1 MAGPL
6 YKSLHFS
13 YSNRRTNPNPL
24 RPAQILQRHATVC
37 VSDSVGTEAFK
48 KFYKEEFLMRNLKKV
63 LSLVLCVAMM
73 LSVMVVGAG
82 AAFSDQSKI
91 KNTEA
96 VDACTALNIIGGYP
110 DGSFKPEGNITRAEV
125 TKMICVALNG
135 GKNPAVSTNTTPT
148 FSDVRGN
155 ANAAW
160 AEGYIESCAA
170 QGIVSGVGGGKF
182 APNGNVTGVQLAKML
197 LVSLGY
203 KSENEGFTGNAW
215 ATNVNVRAA
224 QKGLYDGL
232 EAMDTNAAITRDNA
246 AQMVWNALQAYEVE
260 YKTTLVTDSKGQLTS
275 QITVQDKV
283 VGSNNDKIT
292 LLEDKYEAWTD
303 VGTLSNIDGEKLTI
317 TMNSADVS
325 ASDYVNKDKN
335 DKATTGDVTFSDLD
349 QDYSALLGQKVKVL
363 FKNGKTNDV
372 IGVYAT
378 DDNNVLINT
387 TASKLD
393 TVSGE
398 TKIKVDGTKYSVDT
412 KTGLSIWTISVDA
425 KGNGQLTKS
434 AAVTSAKAIYDTI
447 DAINDNDMAVT
458 VISNDNDSKVDVILV
473 NQKSFVKLTT
483 VNSSTVSYK
492 AVQDN
497 MKGDTTGTAI
507 KLDLGN
513 DGPELY
519 KGYAKDDYAFVGAD
533 LYNDNLV
540 FTKAETVTGKCDS
553 FKSDSI
559 KLDGTWYDYI
569 LTGTY
574 TAKAGKS
581 YTAYVYGGYAYY
593 LSGENGSSSDVDTLL
608 VKTVGDYKKMDNG
621 VEAKVYFEDGKDAQV
636 INVKTVVVPSAGFDQ
651 DDYDKDNSEEANHAS
666 VYTGTAEVKK
676 GTPEKKYSS
685 ALTNAQLSANTL
697 YAYEKDGSDYT
708 LFALNTNYKCG
719 DVKAYTSNVKYNDKS
734 ETINGMEA
742 EDGAPIYLT
751 YSKDTYKVIAGSAL
765 KGYKA
770 MTGSTN
776 SVYLADKNNV
786 IAAYFNLGNDGISTT
801 DTLYGV
807 VKKAYKGTESNGS
820 DTVVYLDLVT
830 ADGIKTVETEETNVN
845 SFSKGMIVSFTGTYE
860 KANDDVKI
868 VSDTAK
874 NQTENSAVSQGY
886 IAISNNWSDSSKLI
900 RPYAGLFNGNTK
912 VDVASA
918 KVVSDSTVIYI
929 DEDGY
934 VVDEGTPSKA
944 EELANANGYY
954 ANAFVIVNSDNEIDL
969 LVYETGNRIKD
980 GSNKEVQLTNK
991 TATALQTEANNAKIA
1006 DAIKALTDSDAKLA
1020 ADNKSAT
1027 VALPDVAGVT
1037 YTAEVPTGGTYS
1049 GTATVAVKGT
1059 TLTVT
1064 AGTPDFAANN
1074 TVKVTV
1080 KVNAGS
1086 GTTAGTQQTKTITLT
1101 LKA

>member
-1 MAGPL
+1 
-6 YKSLHFS
+6 
-13 YSNRRTNPNPL
+13 
-24 RPAQILQRHATVC
+24 
-37 VSDSVGTEAFK
+37 
-48 KFYKEEFLMRNLKKV
+48 
-63 LSLVLCVAMM
+63 MM

-148 FSDVRGN
+148 FSDVRNN

-246 AQMVWNALQAYEVE
+246 AQMVWNALNAYEVE

-434 AAVTSAKAIYDTI
+434 DAVTSAKAIYDTI
-447 DAINDNDMAVT
+447 DRINDNDMAVT

-513 DGPELY
+513 DTPELY

-569 LTGTY
+569 LAKDSAY

-608 VKTVGDYKKMDNG
+608 VKTVGDYKKMDKG
-621 VEAKVYFEDGKDAQV
+621 VETKVYFDDGKDAQV
-636 INVKTVVVPSAGFDQ
+636 INVTKVVTAGDKFDLE
-651 DDYDKDNSEEANHAS
+651 DWDKDANDIANKCTTAKASEDGLTGLEAN
-666 VYTGTAEVKK
+666 
-676 GTPEKKYSS
+676 
-685 ALTNAQLSANTL
+685 NL
-697 YAYEKDGSDYT
+697 YAYEKDGSDYI
-708 LFALNTNYKCG
+708 LFKLNNKFKSG

-742 EDGAPIYLT
+742 EDGAPIYML
-751 YSKDTYKVIAGSAL
+751 YKSNNKYTYKIIAGSSL
-765 KGYKA
+765 KNYKA
-770 MTGSTN
+770 MTGTEDSI
-776 SVYLADKNNV
+776 VLADKDNV
-786 IAAYFNLGNDGISTT
+786 VAAYFKLADNDKLSTS

-807 VKKAYKGTESNGS
+807 VKKSYKATESNGTDS
-820 DTVVYLDLVT
+820 VIYLELIT
-830 ADGIKTVETEETNVN
+830 SEGAKTVETEETG
-845 SFSKGMIVSFTGTYE
+845 SAAKYTKGMIVSFTGSYE
-860 KANDDVKI
+860 KANDDII
-868 VSDTAK
+868 VESSK
-874 NQTENSAVSQGY
+874 QINGSTESQGY
-886 IAISNNWSDSSKLI
+886 IAIDNNWSDSSKLI
-900 RPYAGLFNGNTK
+900 RPYTNLFLNGATK
-912 VDVASA
+912 TNVAAA
-918 KVVSDSTVIYI
+918 KVVSDSTVIYV

-934 VVDEGTPSKA
+934 EVSTETPSKA
-944 EELANANGYY
+944 EELDNSVGYY
-954 ANAFVIVNSDNEIDL
+954 ANAYVIVNKDNEIDL
-969 LVYETGNRIKD
+969 LVYEANNRIKD
-980 GSNKEVQLTNK
+980 NNNKEVTLTKNVTASATLAANTTDAQLKNLADGMYIPTDNK
-991 TATALQTEANNAKIA
+991 FVPSGDALAGAPAENVIFKFTGDAGKYTLKINNKDTAVYTEA
-1006 DAIKALTDSDAKLA
+1006 
-1020 ADNKSAT
+1020 AT
-1027 VALPDVAGVT
+1027 VSGNGGHFYYITTKASESAQNAGDGTYKASKFAAGT
-1037 YTAEVPTGGTYS
+1037 YTFSITDASSNVVLS
-1049 GTATVAVKGT
+1049 GS
-1059 TLTVT
+1059 
-1064 AGTPDFAANN
+1064 F
-1074 TVKVTV
+1074 
-1080 KVNAGS
+1080 
-1086 GTTAGTQQTKTITLT
+1086 TI
-1101 LKA
+1101 A

>member
-1 MAGPL
+1 MQKTAEKIGEG
-6 YKSLHFS
+6 K
-13 YSNRRTNPNPL
+13 
-24 RPAQILQRHATVC
+24 Q
-37 VSDSVGTEAFK
+37 
-48 KFYKEEFLMRNLKKV
+48 KKV

-148 FSDVRGN
+148 FSDVRNN

-182 APNGNVTGVQLAKML
+182 APNGNVTGVQMAKML

-224 QKGLYDGL
+224 QKGLYEGL
-232 EAMDTNAAITRDNA
+232 ETMDTNAALTRDNA
-246 AQMVWNALQAYEVE
+246 AQMIWNALNAYEVE

-275 QITVQDKV
+275 QITVQDKLV
-283 VGSNNDKIT
+283 QGFDGFVKMT
-292 LLEDKYEAWTD
+292 LLEDKYETWTD

-317 TMNSADVS
+317 TMNAADVS

-349 QDYSALLGQKVKVL
+349 KDYSALLGQKVKVL

-434 AAVTSAKAIYDTI
+434 DAVTSAKAIYDTI
-447 DAINDNDMAVT
+447 DRINDNDMAVT

-473 NQKSFVKLTT
+473 NQKNFVKLTT
-483 VNSSTVSYK
+483 VNSSSVSYK
-492 AVQDN
+492 AVEGN
-497 MKGDTTGTAI
+497 MKGDTTGSAI

-513 DGPELY
+513 DGPNLY
-519 KGYAKDDYAFVGAD
+519 KGYAKDDYAFVAAD
-533 LYNDNLV
+533 LYNDNLT

-553 FKSDSI
+553 FKDDSI

-569 LTGTY
+569 LTGSNKY
-574 TAKAGKS
+574 TAKSGKS

-608 VKTVGDYKKMDNG
+608 VKTVGDYKKMDKG
-621 VEAKVYFEDGKDAQV
+621 VETKVYFEDGKDAQV
-636 INVKTVVVPSAGFDQ
+636 INVKTVVVPKSGFDQ
-651 DDYDKDNSEEANHAS
+651 DNYDKDADNNGTSCA
-666 VYTGTAEVKK
+666 VLTGDAILAGYKATKEGKA
-676 GTPEKKYSS
+676 TPV
-685 ALTNAQLSANTL
+685 LTPDTL

-708 LFALNTNYKCG
+708 LFVLDKDNYKCG
-719 DVKAYTSNVKYNDKS
+719 DVKVLASAANVKYNDKS

-742 EDGAPIYLT
+742 EDSAPIYMT
-751 YSKDTYKVIAGSAL
+751 YSTDTYKVITGSAL
-765 KGYKA
+765 KGYKE
-770 MTGSTN
+770 MTGTGN
-776 SVYLADKNNV
+776 SVVLADNDNV
-786 IAAYFNLGNDGISTT
+786 IAAYINRGSNGISST

-807 VKKAYKGTESNGS
+807 VKKSYKGTESNGT

-830 ADGIKTVETEETNVN
+830 SEGIKTVETEETSNK
-845 SFSKGMIVSFTGTYE
+845 FSKGDIVSFTGTYE

-868 VSDTAK
+868 VSDT
-874 NQTENSAVSQGY
+874 QTYDTGASQGY
-886 IAISNNWSDSSKLI
+886 IAIGNNWSDSSKLI
-900 RPYAGLFNGNTK
+900 RAYDNLYYGDEKVVVGAG
-912 VDVASA
+912 

-969 LVYETGNRIKD
+969 LVYETSNRIKD
-980 GSNKEVQLTNK
+980 GDNKEVQLTNK
-991 TATALQTEANNAKIA
+991 KATELAKEANNAKIA

-1027 VALPDVAGVT
+1027 VALPNVDGVK
-1037 YTAEVPTGGTYS
+1037 YTASVTSGGTYT
-1049 GTATVAVKGT
+1049 GTATATVAVAGN

-1064 AGTPDFAANN
+1064 AGTPDFAVGN

-1080 KVNAGS
+1080 KVDAGS
-1086 GTTAGTQQTKTITLT
+1086 GTTVGTQQTKVITLT

>member
-1 MAGPL
+1 
-6 YKSLHFS
+6 
-13 YSNRRTNPNPL
+13 
-24 RPAQILQRHATVC
+24 
-37 VSDSVGTEAFK
+37 
-48 KFYKEEFLMRNLKKV
+48 MRNLKKV

-148 FSDVRGN
+148 FSDVRNN

-317 TMNSADVS
+317 TMNAADVS

-349 QDYSALLGQKVKVL
+349 KDYSALLGQKVKVL

-412 KTGLSIWTISVDA
+412 KTGLSIWTISVDS
-425 KGNGQLTKS
+425 KGNGKLTKS
-434 AAVTSAKAIYDTI
+434 AAVTSAKDIYKTI
-447 DAINDNDMAVT
+447 DEINDNDMAVT

-483 VNSSTVSYK
+483 VNSSSVSYK
-492 AVQDN
+492 AVQAD
-497 MKGDTTGTAI
+497 MKGNVTGTAI

-513 DGPELY
+513 DTPELY

-540 FTKAETVTGKCDS
+540 FTKADTVTGKCES
-553 FKSDSI
+553 FKDDSI
-559 KLDGTWYDYI
+559 KLNGTWYDYI
-569 LTGTY
+569 LTGSNKY
-574 TAKAGKS
+574 TAKSGKS

-608 VKTVGDYKKMDNG
+608 VKTVGDYKKMDKG
-621 VEAKVYFEDGKDAQV
+621 VETKVYFEDGKDAQV
-636 INVKTVVVPSAGFDQ
+636 INVKTVVVPKAGFDQ
-651 DDYDKDNSEEANHAS
+651 DNYDKDADNNGTSCA
-666 VYTGTAEVKK
+666 VLTGDAILKGYKADQQNTATQVL
-676 GTPEKKYSS
+676 TP
-685 ALTNAQLSANTL
+685 NTL

-708 LFALNTNYKCG
+708 LFVLNQNYKCG
-719 DVKAYTSNVKYNDKS
+719 DVKAYISNVKYNDKS
-734 ETINGMEA
+734 ETIGSMEA
-742 EDGAPIYLT
+742 EDSAPIYLT
-751 YSKDTYKVIAGSAL
+751 YSTDTYKVITGSAL

-776 SVYLADKNNV
+776 SVYLADNDNV
-786 IAAYFNLGNDGISTT
+786 IAAYFNLGTSGISST

-807 VKKAYKGTESNGS
+807 VKKSYKGTESNGT

-830 ADGIKTVETEETNVN
+830 SKGIKTVETEETNN
-845 SFSKGMIVSFTGTYE
+845 KFTKGMIVSFTGSYE
-860 KANDDVKI
+860 KANDDVEI
-868 VSDTAK
+868 VSNT
-874 NQTENSAVSQGY
+874 QTTSGSVASQGY

-900 RPYAGLFNGNTK
+900 RPYTDLYYGNDKLT
-912 VDVASA
+912 VSSA

-954 ANAFVIVNSDNEIDL
+954 ANAFVIVNSDNEIEL

-1020 ADNKSAT
+1020 ADNKAAT
-1027 VALPDVAGVT
+1027 VALPNVDGVK
-1037 YTAEVPTGGTYS
+1037 YTVSVTSGGTYT
-1049 GTATVAVKGT
+1049 GTATVAVAGN

-1064 AGTPDFAANN
+1064 AGTPDFAAGN

-1080 KVNAGS
+1080 KVDAGS
-1086 GTTAGTQQTKTITLT
+1086 GTTAGTQQTKDITLT

>member
-1 MAGPL
+1 
-6 YKSLHFS
+6 
-13 YSNRRTNPNPL
+13 
-24 RPAQILQRHATVC
+24 
-37 VSDSVGTEAFK
+37 
-48 KFYKEEFLMRNLKKV
+48 
-63 LSLVLCVAMM
+63 MM

-148 FSDVRGN
+148 FSDVRNN

-232 EAMDTNAAITRDNA
+232 EAMDTNVAITRDNA
-246 AQMVWNALQAYEVE
+246 ARMVWNALQAYEVE
-260 YKTTLVTDSKGQLTS
+260 YKTTLTTDSKGQLTS

-283 VGSNNDKIT
+283 DGNFQKIT

-303 VGTLSNIDGEKLTI
+303 VGTLSNIDSDKLTI
-317 TMNSADVS
+317 TMNSADMS
-325 ASDYVNKDKN
+325 ASDYVIKGKDNEDNKD
-335 DKATTGDVTFSDLD
+335 ADVDMTFSDLD

-378 DDNNVLINT
+378 DDNNVLVTT

-412 KTGLSIWTISVDA
+412 KTGLSIWTIGVDA

-434 AAVTSAKAIYDTI
+434 DAVTSAADIKGAIEK
-447 DAINDNDMAVT
+447 INGNDMAVT
-458 VISNDNDSKVDVILV
+458 VISNNNDNKIDVILV
-473 NQKSFVKLTT
+473 NQKNFVKLTT
-483 VNSSTVSYK
+483 VNSSSVSYK
-492 AVQDN
+492 AVLDN
-497 MKGDTTGTAI
+497 MKGDVTGSAV

-513 DGPELY
+513 DTPELY

-533 LYNDNLV
+533 LYNENLV

-569 LTGTY
+569 LAKDSAY

-608 VKTVGDYKKMDNG
+608 VKTVGEYKSMDDG
-621 VEAKVYFEDGKDAQV
+621 IEAKVYFDDGKDAQV
-636 INVKTVVVPSAGFDQ
+636 INVKTVVTPKADFDQ
-651 DDYDKDNSEEANHAS
+651 DNYDEDADNNGTPCDTLSGATAMKAEVAKKDNEQK
-666 VYTGTAEVKK
+666 V
-676 GTPEKKYSS
+676 
-685 ALTNAQLSANTL
+685 LTANTL

-734 ETINGMEA
+734 ETINSMEA

-751 YSKDTYKVIAGSAL
+751 YSKDTYKVITGSAL
-765 KGYKA
+765 KGYKE
-770 MTGSTN
+770 MTGSAN
-776 SVYLADKNNV
+776 SVYLADNDNV
-786 IAAYFNLGNDGISTT
+786 IAAYFNLGKSGISST

-807 VKKAYKGTESNGS
+807 VKKSYKGTESNGS

-830 ADGIKTVETEETNVN
+830 ADGIKTVETEETSNN
-845 SFSKGMIVSFTGTYE
+845 FSKGDIVSFTGTYE

-868 VSDTAK
+868 VSDT
-874 NQTENSAVSQGY
+874 QTYGTGASQGY

-900 RPYAGLFNGNTK
+900 RAYDNLYYGYKNVVVGAG
-912 VDVASA
+912 

-969 LVYETGNRIKD
+969 LVYETSNRIKD
-980 GSNKEVQLTNK
+980 GKNEEVQLTK
-991 TATALQTEANNAKIA
+991 KPTATTLAAGTTDAHLKALDNGVYIPTDTTFAPTTGGVSGEAKDNIIFKFTGTGDFTLKIKNSKNVEVYSEDSGNLTAEGGHYFYITLNPVNTNKGTEKGTWASPVTEAPAGDYTFTITQSNTTV
-1006 DAIKALTDSDAKLA
+1006 LTGSF
-1020 ADNKSAT
+1020 T
-1027 VALPDVAGVT
+1027 VA
-1037 YTAEVPTGGTYS
+1037 
-1049 GTATVAVKGT
+1049 
-1059 TLTVT
+1059 
-1064 AGTPDFAANN
+1064 
-1074 TVKVTV
+1074 
-1080 KVNAGS
+1080 
-1086 GTTAGTQQTKTITLT
+1086 
-1101 LKA
+1101 

>member
-1 MAGPL
+1 
-6 YKSLHFS
+6 
-13 YSNRRTNPNPL
+13 
-24 RPAQILQRHATVC
+24 
-37 VSDSVGTEAFK
+37 
-48 KFYKEEFLMRNLKKV
+48 
-63 LSLVLCVAMM
+63 MM

-148 FSDVRGN
+148 FSDVRNN

-393 TVSGE
+393 TASGE

-434 AAVTSAKAIYDTI
+434 DAVTSAKAIYDTI
-447 DAINDNDMAVT
+447 DRINDNDMAVT

-473 NQKSFVKLTT
+473 NQKNFVKLTT
-483 VNSSTVSYK
+483 VNSSSVSYK
-492 AVQDN
+492 AVEGN
-497 MKGDTTGTAI
+497 MKGDTTGSAI

-513 DGPELY
+513 DGPNLY
-519 KGYAKDDYAFVGAD
+519 KGYAKDDYAFVAAD
-533 LYNDNLV
+533 LYNDNLT

-553 FKSDSI
+553 FKDDSI

-569 LTGTY
+569 LTGSNKY
-574 TAKAGKS
+574 TAKSGKS

-608 VKTVGDYKKMDNG
+608 VKTVGDYKKMDKG
-621 VEAKVYFEDGKDAQV
+621 VETKVYFEDGKDAQV
-636 INVKTVVVPSAGFDQ
+636 INVKTVVVPKSGFDQ
-651 DDYDKDNSEEANHAS
+651 DNYDKDADNNGTSCA
-666 VYTGTAEVKK
+666 VLTGDAILAGYKATKEGKA
-676 GTPEKKYSS
+676 TPV
-685 ALTNAQLSANTL
+685 LTPDTL

-708 LFALNTNYKCG
+708 LFVLDKDNYKCG
-719 DVKAYTSNVKYNDKS
+719 DVKVLASAANVKYNDKS

-742 EDGAPIYLT
+742 EDSAPIYMT
-751 YSKDTYKVIAGSAL
+751 YSTDTYKVITGSAL
-765 KGYKA
+765 KGYKE
-770 MTGSTN
+770 MTGTGN
-776 SVYLADKNNV
+776 SVVLADNDNV
-786 IAAYFNLGNDGISTT
+786 IAAYINRGSNGISST

-807 VKKAYKGTESNGS
+807 VKKSYKGTESNGT

-830 ADGIKTVETEETNVN
+830 SEGIKTVETEETSNK
-845 SFSKGMIVSFTGTYE
+845 FSKGDIVSFTGTYE

-868 VSDTAK
+868 VSDT
-874 NQTENSAVSQGY
+874 QTYDTGASQGY
-886 IAISNNWSDSSKLI
+886 IAIGNNWSDSSKLI
-900 RPYAGLFNGNTK
+900 RAYDNLYYGDEKVVVGAG
-912 VDVASA
+912 

-980 GSNKEVQLTNK
+980 GSNKEVQLLTADGKAANTK
-991 TATALQTEANNAKIA
+991 IDTAVKALEALKGDSLNATASSSDFVTGNILN
-1006 DAIKALTDSDAKLA
+1006 TDGVTYAV
-1020 ADNKSAT
+1020 KSAT
-1027 VALPDVAGVT
+1027 EGA
-1037 YTAEVPTGGTYS
+1037 TAEVAGKTIKVTGDS
-1049 GTATVAVKGT
+1049 LKAS
-1059 TLTVT
+1059 
-1064 AGTPDFAANN
+1064 D
-1074 TVKVTV
+1074 TVKVIVTV
-1080 KVNAGS
+1080 SATN
-1086 GTTAGTQQTKTITLT
+1086 GTPQNVELTLT
-1101 LKA
+1101 LA

>member
-1 MAGPL
+1 
-6 YKSLHFS
+6 
-13 YSNRRTNPNPL
+13 
-24 RPAQILQRHATVC
+24 
-37 VSDSVGTEAFK
+37 
-48 KFYKEEFLMRNLKKV
+48 
-63 LSLVLCVAMM
+63 MM

-148 FSDVRGN
+148 FSDVRNN

-317 TMNSADVS
+317 TMNAADVS

-387 TASKLD
+387 TASALD

-434 AAVTSAKAIYDTI
+434 DAVTSAKAIYDTI
-447 DAINDNDMAVT
+447 DRINDNDMAVT

-473 NQKSFVKLTT
+473 NQNSFVKLTT

-559 KLDGTWYDYI
+559 KLDGTWYDYV

-636 INVKTVVVPSAGFDQ
+636 INVKTVVVPSDGFDQ

-786 IAAYFNLGNDGISTT
+786 IAAYFNLGEDGISTT

-860 KANDDVKI
+860 KANDDIEI
-868 VSDTAK
+868 VSNNAK
-874 NQTENSAVSQGY
+874 NQNTVTGKPAESQGY
-886 IAISNNWSDSSKLI
+886 IAISNDWSDSSKLI
-900 RPYAGLFNGNTK
+900 RPYAGLYNGVK
-912 VDVASA
+912 SVDVASA

-929 DEDGY
+929 DENGY

-944 EELANANGYY
+944 EELSNANGYY

-969 LVYETGNRIKD
+969 LVYETSNRIKD
-980 GSNKEVQLTNK
+980 GKNEEVQLLTNEGK
-991 TATALQTEANNAKIA
+991 TANAKINSA
-1006 DAIKALTDSDAKLA
+1006 VKALKDLKGDSLKATASSSDFVTGNILNNEGVTYAV
-1020 ADNKSAT
+1020 KSAT
-1027 VALPDVAGVT
+1027 EG
-1037 YTAEVPTGGTYS
+1037 
-1049 GTATVAVKGT
+1049 ATVEVASKT
-1059 TLTVT
+1059 IKVT
-1064 AGTPDFAANN
+1064 GASLKAGD
-1074 TVKVTV
+1074 TVKVIVTV
-1080 KVNAGS
+1080 SATN
-1086 GTTAGTQQTKTITLT
+1086 GTPQNVELTLT
-1101 LKA
+1101 LA

>member
-1 MAGPL
+1 MAQKISRKIGEG
-6 YKSLHFS
+6 K
-13 YSNRRTNPNPL
+13 
-24 RPAQILQRHATVC
+24 Q
-37 VSDSVGTEAFK
+37 
-48 KFYKEEFLMRNLKKV
+48 KKV

-148 FSDVRGN
+148 FSDVRNN

-224 QKGLYDGL
+224 QKGLYEGL

-260 YKTTLVTDSKGQLTS
+260 YKTTLTTDSKGQLTS

-283 VGSNNDKIT
+283 DGNFQKIT
-292 LLEDKYEAWTD
+292 LLEDKYEAWTN
-303 VGTLSNIDGEKLTI
+303 VGTLTGISGKKLTI
-317 TMNSADVS
+317 NMDADDKS
-325 ASDYVNKDKN
+325 ASDLTKSADDEGNL
-335 DKATTGDVTFSDLD
+335 TFSDLG

-378 DDNNVLINT
+378 DDNDVLVTT

-398 TKIKVDGTKYSVDT
+398 TKIKVNDTKYSVDT
-412 KTGLSIWTISVDA
+412 KKGLSIWTIKVE
-425 KGNGQLTKS
+425 NGEGKLDKTTVTGKKTATDIKS
-434 AAVTSAKAIYDTI
+434 AIE
-447 DAINDNDMAVT
+447 AINTNDMPVT
-458 VISNDNDSKVDVILV
+458 VISNNNDDKVDVILI
-473 NQKSFVKLTT
+473 NEKSFVKLTT
-483 VNSSTVSYK
+483 VNSSSVSYK
-492 AVQDN
+492 AVQAN
-497 MKGDTTGTAI
+497 MKGDVTGTAT
-507 KLDLGN
+507 KLDLDN
-513 DGPELY
+513 DTPELY

-569 LTGTY
+569 LGEGFSY

-636 INVKTVVVPSAGFDQ
+636 INVKTVVVPDNKNFDQ
-651 DDYDKDNSEEANHAS
+651 DDYDKDNTAAKNNAK
-666 VYTGTAEVKK
+666 VYTGAAKDGDK
-676 GTPEKKYSS
+676 SD
-685 ALTNAQLSANTL
+685 ALKDASKDNTKLDANTL

-708 LFALNTNYKCG
+708 LFVLNKNYKCG

-734 ETINGMEA
+734 ETINSMEA
-742 EDGAPIYLT
+742 EDSAPIYLT
-751 YSKDTYKVIAGSAL
+751 YSNDTYKVITGSAL
-765 KGYKA
+765 KGYKE
-770 MTGSTN
+770 MTGSAN
-776 SVYLADKNNV
+776 SVYLADDDNV
-786 IAAYFNLGNDGISTT
+786 IAAYFNLGQSGISST

-807 VKKAYKGTESNGS
+807 VKKSYKGTESNGS

-860 KANDDVKI
+860 KANDDIEI
-868 VSDTAK
+868 VSDNAK
-874 NQTENSAVSQGY
+874 NQNTVTGKPAESQGY
-886 IAISNNWSDSSKLI
+886 IAISNDWSDSSKLI
-900 RPYAGLFNGNTK
+900 RPYAGLYNGVK
-912 VDVASA
+912 SVDVASA

-929 DEDGY
+929 DENGY

-944 EELANANGYY
+944 EELSNANGYY

-969 LVYETGNRIKD
+969 LVYETSNRIKD
-980 GSNKEVQLTNK
+980 GKNEEVQLTNK
-991 TATALQTEANNAKIA
+991 VTASVAANETLNLKDRTDIA
-1006 DAIKALTDSDAKLA
+1006 PGATVTLDKEGAVILPNGKKVDAKALKATGNLVLTAN
-1020 ADNKSAT
+1020 DNG
-1027 VALPDVAGVT
+1027 GV
-1037 YTAEVPTGGTYS
+1037 
-1049 GTATVAVKGT
+1049 
-1059 TLTVT
+1059 TVT
-1064 AGTPDFAANN
+1064 AAKDTTI
-1074 TVKVTV
+1074 TVP
-1080 KVNAGS
+1080 S
-1086 GTTAGTQQTKTITLT
+1086 GTTIKLGDKDTKNFVDGSSTLDNIVAATYKFDGTNWVKQ
-1101 LKA
+1101 A

>member
-1 MAGPL
+1 
-6 YKSLHFS
+6 
-13 YSNRRTNPNPL
+13 
-24 RPAQILQRHATVC
+24 
-37 VSDSVGTEAFK
+37 
-48 KFYKEEFLMRNLKKV
+48 
-63 LSLVLCVAMM
+63 MM

-148 FSDVRGN
+148 FSDVRNN

-260 YKTTLVTDSKGQLTS
+260 YKTTLTTDSKGQLTS

-283 VGSNNDKIT
+283 DGNFQKIT
-292 LLEDKYEAWTD
+292 LLEDKYEAWTN
-303 VGTLSNIDGEKLTI
+303 VGTLTEISGKKLTI
-317 TMNSADVS
+317 NMDADDKS
-325 ASDYVNKDKN
+325 ASDLTKSVDDKGN
-335 DKATTGDVTFSDLD
+335 LTFSDLG

-378 DDNNVLINT
+378 DDNDVLVTT

-412 KTGLSIWTISVDA
+412 TNGLKIWTIKVEDGVGKLDTPTVTKKTA
-425 KGNGQLTKS
+425 ADIKS
-434 AAVTSAKAIYDTI
+434 AIE
-447 DAINDNDMAVT
+447 AINTNDMPVT
-458 VISNDNDSKVDVILV
+458 VISNNNDDKVDVILI
-473 NQKSFVKLTT
+473 NEKSFVKLTT
-483 VNSSTVSYK
+483 VNSSSVSYK
-492 AVQDN
+492 AVQAN
-497 MKGDTTGTAI
+497 MKGDVTGTAT

-513 DGPELY
+513 DTPELY

-569 LTGTY
+569 LAKDSAY

-608 VKTVGDYKKMDNG
+608 VKTVGEYKSMDDG
-621 VEAKVYFEDGKDAQV
+621 IEAKVYFDDGKDAQV
-636 INVKTVVVPSAGFDQ
+636 INVKTVVTPKAGFDQ
-651 DDYDKDNSEEANHAS
+651 DNYDEDANNN
-666 VYTGTAEVKK
+666 GTPCDTLSGAAAMKAEVAKEDNTQK
-676 GTPEKKYSS
+676 V
-685 ALTNAQLSANTL
+685 LTANTL

-734 ETINGMEA
+734 ETINSMEA
-742 EDGAPIYLT
+742 EDSAPIYLT
-751 YSKDTYKVIAGSAL
+751 YSNDTYKVITGSAL
-765 KGYKA
+765 KGYKE
-770 MTGSTN
+770 MTGSAN
-776 SVYLADKNNV
+776 SVYLADDDNV
-786 IAAYFNLGNDGISTT
+786 IAAYFNLGQSGISST

-807 VKKAYKGTESNGS
+807 VKKSYKGTESNGS

-830 ADGIKTVETEETNVN
+830 ADGIKTVETEKTDVN
-845 SFSKGMIVSFTGTYE
+845 SFKKGMIVSFTGTYE
-860 KANDDVKI
+860 KANDDIEI
-868 VSDTAK
+868 VSNNAK
-874 NQTENSAVSQGY
+874 NQNTVTGKPAESQGY
-886 IAISNNWSDSSKLI
+886 IAISNDWSDSSKLI
-900 RPYAGLFNGNTK
+900 RPYAGLYNGVK
-912 VDVASA
+912 SVDVASA

-929 DEDGY
+929 DENGY

-944 EELANANGYY
+944 EELSNANGYY

-969 LVYETGNRIKD
+969 LVYETSNRIKD
-980 GSNKEVQLTNK
+980 GKNEEVQLTKNK
-991 TATALQTEANNAKIA
+991 NAATSDTLDANTTTDALKGM
-1006 DAIKALTDSDAKLA
+1006 TDGIYIPT
-1020 ADNKSAT
+1020 DNKFVPSGD
-1027 VALPDVAGVT
+1027 ALAGAP
-1037 YTAEVPTGGTYS
+1037 AENVIFKFTGDAGKY
-1049 GTATVAVKGT
+1049 
-1059 TLTVT
+1059 TLTVKDSKNAAVYTEEATVSGNGGHFYYITTKASET
-1064 AGTPDFAANN
+1064 AQ
-1074 TVKVTV
+1074 
-1080 KVNAGS
+1080 NAGKGTYKNAAFVAGDYTFSITDASSNVVLS
-1086 GTTAGTQQTKTITLT
+1086 GSFTI
-1101 LKA
+1101 A

>member
-1 MAGPL
+1 
-6 YKSLHFS
+6 
-13 YSNRRTNPNPL
+13 
-24 RPAQILQRHATVC
+24 
-37 VSDSVGTEAFK
+37 
-48 KFYKEEFLMRNLKKV
+48 
-63 LSLVLCVAMM
+63 MM

-148 FSDVRGN
+148 FSDVRNN

-434 AAVTSAKAIYDTI
+434 AAVTSAKDIYNTI

-608 VKTVGDYKKMDNG
+608 VKTVGDYKKMDKG
-621 VEAKVYFEDGKDAQV
+621 VETKVYFDDGKDAQV
-636 INVKTVVVPSAGFDQ
+636 INVTKVVTAGDKFDLE
-651 DDYDKDNSEEANHAS
+651 DWDKDANDTANKCTTAKASENGLTGLEAN
-666 VYTGTAEVKK
+666 
-676 GTPEKKYSS
+676 
-685 ALTNAQLSANTL
+685 NL
-697 YAYEKDGSDYT
+697 YAYEKDGSDYI
-708 LFALNTNYKCG
+708 LFKLGNKFKSG

-860 KANDDVKI
+860 KANDDIKVE
-868 VSDTAK
+868 SATANWK
-874 NQTENSAVSQGY
+874 NQTSSSAVSQGY
-886 IAISNNWSDSSKLI
+886 VAISNNWSDSSKLI
-900 RPYAGLFNGNTK
+900 RPYADLYNGDTK

-1037 YTAEVPTGGTYS
+1037 YTAEVTTGGTYS

-1086 GTTAGTQQTKTITLT
+1086 GTTAGTQQTKDITLT

>member
-1 MAGPL
+1 
-6 YKSLHFS
+6 
-13 YSNRRTNPNPL
+13 
-24 RPAQILQRHATVC
+24 
-37 VSDSVGTEAFK
+37 
-48 KFYKEEFLMRNLKKV
+48 MRNLKKV

-148 FSDVRGN
+148 FSDVRNN

-349 QDYSALLGQKVKVL
+349 KDYSALLGQKVKVL

-412 KTGLSIWTISVDA
+412 KTGLSIWTISVDS
-425 KGNGQLTKS
+425 KGNGKLTKS
-434 AAVTSAKAIYDTI
+434 DAVTSAKAIADAI
-447 DAINDNDMAVT
+447 DNINDNDMAVT

-483 VNSSTVSYK
+483 VNSSSVSYK
-492 AVQDN
+492 AVQAD
-497 MKGDTTGTAI
+497 MKGNVTGTAV

-513 DGPELY
+513 DTPELY

-540 FTKAETVTGKCDS
+540 FTKAETVTGKCES
-553 FKSDSI
+553 FKDDSI
-559 KLDGTWYDYI
+559 KLNGTWYDYV
-569 LTGTY
+569 LAKNSAY
-574 TAKAGKS
+574 TAKSGKS

-608 VKTVGDYKKMDNG
+608 VKTVGDYKKMDKG
-621 VEAKVYFEDGKDAQV
+621 VETKVYFEDGKDAQV
-636 INVKTVVVPSAGFDQ
+636 INVKTVVVPKAGFDQ
-651 DDYDKDNSEEANHAS
+651 DNYDKDADNNGTSCA
-666 VYTGTAEVKK
+666 VLTGDAILAGYKATKEGRATQVL
-676 GTPEKKYSS
+676 TPD
-685 ALTNAQLSANTL
+685 TL

-708 LFALNTNYKCG
+708 LFVLDKDNYKCG
-719 DVKAYTSNVKYNDKS
+719 DVKVLASAASVKYNDKS

-742 EDGAPIYLT
+742 EDSAPIYMT
-751 YSKDTYKVIAGSAL
+751 YSTDTYKVITGSAL
-765 KGYKA
+765 KGYKE
-770 MTGSTN
+770 MTGTGN
-776 SVYLADKNNV
+776 SVVLADNDNV
-786 IAAYFNLGNDGISTT
+786 IAAYINRGDSGISST

-807 VKKAYKGTESNGS
+807 VKKSYKGTESNGT
-820 DTVVYLDLVT
+820 DTVVYLELVT
-830 ADGIKTVETEETNVN
+830 SEGIKTVETEETSNT
-845 SFSKGMIVSFTGTYE
+845 FSKGMIVSFTGTYE
-860 KANDDVKI
+860 KANDDIKVE
-868 VSDTAK
+868 SDSKYFT
-874 NQTENSAVSQGY
+874 NQTSTSAVSQGY
-886 IAISNNWSDSSKLI
+886 VAISNNWSDSSKLI
-900 RPYAGLFNGNTK
+900 RPYAGLFNGDK
-912 VDVASA
+912 SVDVASA

-969 LVYETGNRIKD
+969 LVYETSNRIKD
-980 GSNKEVQLTNK
+980 GKNEEVQLLTQAGKDANAKIQAAVDALKK
-991 TATALQTEANNAKIA
+991 TATISVNGASLTEDATNESVATSAILNA
-1006 DAIKALTDSDAKLA
+1006 T
-1020 ADNKSAT
+1020 
-1027 VALPDVAGVT
+1027 GVT
-1037 YTAEVPTGGTYS
+1037 YEIKSVDKDKV
-1049 GTATVAVKGT
+1049 TATIDNK
-1059 TLTVT
+1059 
-1064 AGTPDFAANN
+1064 
-1074 TVKVTV
+1074 TVKLTENGANLKVGNKVKVVVTV
-1080 KVNAGS
+1080 KADK
-1086 GTTAGTQQTKTITLT
+1086 GTSQDVELTITI
-1101 LKA
+1101 ANS

>member
-1 MAGPL
+1 
-6 YKSLHFS
+6 
-13 YSNRRTNPNPL
+13 
-24 RPAQILQRHATVC
+24 
-37 VSDSVGTEAFK
+37 
-48 KFYKEEFLMRNLKKV
+48 MRNLKKV

-148 FSDVRGN
+148 FSDVRNN

-317 TMNSADVS
+317 TMNAADVS

-349 QDYSALLGQKVKVL
+349 KDYSALLGQKVKVL

-412 KTGLSIWTISVDA
+412 KTGLSIWTISVDS
-425 KGNGQLTKS
+425 KGNGKLTKS
-434 AAVTSAKAIYDTI
+434 DAVTSAKAIADAI
-447 DAINDNDMAVT
+447 DNINDNDMAVT

-483 VNSSTVSYK
+483 VNSSSVSYK
-492 AVQDN
+492 AVQAD
-497 MKGDTTGTAI
+497 MKGNVTGTAV

-513 DGPELY
+513 DTPELY

-540 FTKAETVTGKCDS
+540 FTKADTVTGKCES
-553 FKSDSI
+553 FKDDSI
-559 KLDGTWYDYI
+559 KLNGTWYDYI
-569 LTGTY
+569 LTGSNKY
-574 TAKAGKS
+574 TAKSGKS

-636 INVKTVVVPSAGFDQ
+636 INVKTVVTPKAGFDQ
-651 DDYDKDNSEEANHAS
+651 DNYDEDADNN
-666 VYTGTAEVKK
+666 
-676 GTPEKKYSS
+676 GTPCDILSGATAMKADVAKTDNTKV
-685 ALTNAQLSANTL
+685 LTANTL

-734 ETINGMEA
+734 ETINSMEA
-742 EDGAPIYLT
+742 EDSAPIYLT
-751 YSKDTYKVIAGSAL
+751 YSNDTYKVITGSAL
-765 KGYKA
+765 KGYKE
-770 MTGSTN
+770 MTGSAN
-776 SVYLADKNNV
+776 SVYLADDDNV
-786 IAAYFNLGNDGISTT
+786 IAAYFNLGQSGISTT

-807 VKKAYKGTESNGS
+807 VKKAYKGTESNGT

-830 ADGIKTVETEETNVN
+830 SEGIKTVETEETNVN
-845 SFSKGMIVSFTGTYE
+845 SFSKGMIVSFTGSYE

-868 VSDTAK
+868 VSNTAK
-874 NQTENSAVSQGY
+874 NQTEASAKSQGY
-886 IAISNNWSDSSKLI
+886 IAISNDWSDSSKLI
-900 RPYAGLFNGNTK
+900 RPYAGLFNGDK
-912 VDVASA
+912 SVDVASA

-969 LVYETGNRIKD
+969 LVYETSNRIKD
-980 GSNKEVQLTNK
+980 GNNKEVQLTNK
-991 TATALQTEANNAKIA
+991 ATTTLANDAKIA
-1006 DAIKALTDSDAKLA
+1006 DAVKALGNTDATLA
-1020 ADNKSAT
+1020 TNNKTAT
-1027 VALPDVAGVT
+1027 VTLPNVSGVT
-1037 YTAEVPTGGTYS
+1037 YTASVTSGGTYT
-1049 GTATVAVKGT
+1049 GTATVAVAGN

-1064 AGTPDFAANN
+1064 AGTPDFAAGN

-1080 KVNAGS
+1080 KVDAGS
-1086 GTTAGTQQTKTITLT
+1086 GTTAGTQQTKVITLT

>member
-1 MAGPL
+1 
-6 YKSLHFS
+6 
-13 YSNRRTNPNPL
+13 
-24 RPAQILQRHATVC
+24 
-37 VSDSVGTEAFK
+37 
-48 KFYKEEFLMRNLKKV
+48 
-63 LSLVLCVAMM
+63 MM

-148 FSDVRGN
+148 FSDVRNN

-232 EAMDTNAAITRDNA
+232 EKMDTNAAITRDNA
-246 AQMVWNALQAYEVE
+246 AQMVWNALNAYEVE
-260 YKTTLVTDSKGQLTS
+260 YKTTLVADKNGQLTS

-283 VGSNNDKIT
+283 DGNFQKIT
-292 LLEDKYEAWTD
+292 LLEDKYEAWTN
-303 VGTLSNIDGEKLTI
+303 VGTLTGISGKKLTI
-317 TMNSADVS
+317 NMDADDKS
-325 ASDYVNKDKN
+325 ASDLTKSADKEGN
-335 DKATTGDVTFSDLD
+335 LTFSDLG

-398 TKIKVDGTKYSVDT
+398 TKIKVDGTKYSVNTT
-412 KTGLSIWTISVDA
+412 KGLKIWTISVDD
-425 KGNGQLTKS
+425 KGNGQLTEKKV
-434 AAVTSAKAIYDTI
+434 VTADDIYKAIDE
-447 DAINDNDMAVT
+447 INDNDMPVT
-458 VISNDNDSKVDVILV
+458 VISNNNDDKVDVILI
-473 NQKSFVKLTT
+473 NEKSFVKLTT
-483 VNSSTVSYK
+483 VNSSSVSYK
-492 AVQDN
+492 AVQAN
-497 MKGDTTGTAI
+497 MKGDVTGTAT
-507 KLDLGN
+507 KLDLDN
-513 DGPELY
+513 DTPELY

-533 LYNDNLV
+533 LYNENLV

-559 KLDGTWYDYI
+559 KLDGTWHDYI
-569 LTGTY
+569 LGKDASGKDYAY

-636 INVKTVVVPSAGFDQ
+636 INVKTVVVPDNKNFDQ
-651 DDYDKDNSEEANHAS
+651 DDYDKDNSESANKAS
-666 VYTGTAEVKK
+666 VYTGTSAVTKTVNESQV
-676 GTPEKKYSS
+676 KYSS
-685 ALTNAQLSANTL
+685 ALKGDANAPVEAAKLTPNTL

-708 LFALNTNYKCG
+708 LFVLNENYACG
-719 DVKAYTSNVKYNDKS
+719 DVKVIAGKDTDSTTVKYNDKS

-742 EDGAPIYLT
+742 EDSAPIYMT
-751 YSKDTYKVIAGSAL
+751 YSTDTYKVITGSAL
-765 KGYKA
+765 KGYKE
-770 MTGSTN
+770 MTGIGN
-776 SVYLADKNNV
+776 SVVLADKDNV
-786 IAAYFNLGNDGISTT
+786 IAAYINRGSNGISST

-807 VKKAYKGTESNGS
+807 VKKSYKGTESNGS

-830 ADGIKTVETEETNVN
+830 ADGIKTVETEETSN
-845 SFSKGMIVSFTGTYE
+845 SFTKGMIVSFTGTYE
-860 KANDDVKI
+860 KANDDITV
-868 VSDTAK
+868 VSDSK
-874 NQTENSAVSQGY
+874 KLQNQTENSAVSQGY
-886 IAISNNWSDSSKLI
+886 IAISNDWSDSSKLI
-900 RPYAGLFNGNTK
+900 RPYAGLFNGDTEVN
-912 VDVASA
+912 VASA

-969 LVYETGNRIKD
+969 LVYETSNRIKD
-980 GSNKEVQLTNK
+980 GENKEVQLTNK
-991 TATALQTEANNAKIA
+991 KATELNNAKIT

-1027 VALPDVAGVT
+1027 VALPNVDGVK
-1037 YTAEVPTGGTYS
+1037 YTVSVTSGGTYT
-1049 GTATVAVKGT
+1049 GTATVAVAGN

-1064 AGTPDFAANN
+1064 AGTPDFAAGN

-1080 KVNAGS
+1080 KVDAGS
-1086 GTTAGTQQTKTITLT
+1086 GTTAGTQQTKDITLT

>member
-148 FSDVRGN
+148 FSDVRNN

-246 AQMVWNALQAYEVE
+246 AQMVWNAMNAYEVE

-317 TMNSADVS
+317 TMNAADVS

-349 QDYSALLGQKVKVL
+349 KDYSALLGQKVKVL

-425 KGNGQLTKS
+425 KGNGKLTKS
-434 AAVTSAKAIYDTI
+434 AAVTSAKDIYKTI
-447 DAINDNDMAVT
+447 DEINDNDMAVT

-483 VNSSTVSYK
+483 VNSSSVSYK
-492 AVQDN
+492 AVQAD
-497 MKGDTTGTAI
+497 MKGNVTGTAI

-513 DGPELY
+513 DTPELY

-533 LYNDNLV
+533 LYNENLV
-540 FTKAETVTGKCDS
+540 FTKADTVTGKCES
-553 FKSDSI
+553 FKDDSI
-559 KLDGTWYDYI
+559 KLNGTWYDYI
-569 LTGTY
+569 LTGSNKY
-574 TAKAGKS
+574 TAKSGKS

-608 VKTVGDYKKMDNG
+608 VKTVGDYKKMDKG
-621 VEAKVYFEDGKDAQV
+621 VETKVYFDDGKDAQV
-636 INVKTVVVPSAGFDQ
+636 INVTKVVTAGDKFDLE
-651 DDYDKDNSEEANHAS
+651 DWDKDANDTANNCTTAKASEGGL
-666 VYTGTAEVKK
+666 TGLE
-676 GTPEKKYSS
+676 
-685 ALTNAQLSANTL
+685 ANTL
-697 YAYEKDGSDYT
+697 YAYEKDGSDYI
-708 LFALNTNYKCG
+708 LFKLDNKFKSG

-751 YSKDTYKVIAGSAL
+751 YSNDTYKVIAGSAL

-770 MTGSTN
+770 MSGSSN

-786 IAAYFNLGNDGISTT
+786 IAAYFNLGKDGISTT

-807 VKKAYKGTESNGS
+807 VKKAYKGTESNGTG
-820 DTVVYLDLVT
+820 TVVYLDLVT
-830 ADGIKTVETEETNVN
+830 SEGIKTVETKETNVN
-845 SFSKGMIVSFTGTYE
+845 SFSKGMIVSFTGSYE
-860 KANDDVKI
+860 KANDDVEI
-868 VSDTAK
+868 VSNTAK
-874 NQTENSAVSQGY
+874 NQTEASAKSQGY
-886 IAISNNWSDSSKLI
+886 IAISNDWSDSSKLI
-900 RPYAGLFNGNTK
+900 RPYAGLFNGDTEVN
-912 VDVASA
+912 VASA

-969 LVYETGNRIKD
+969 LVYETSNRIKD
-980 GSNKEVQLTNK
+980 GNNKEVQLTNK
-991 TATALQTEANNAKIA
+991 KATELAKDANNAKIA

-1027 VALPDVAGVT
+1027 VALPNVDGVK
-1037 YTAEVPTGGTYS
+1037 YTADVTTGGTYT
-1049 GTATVAVKGT
+1049 GATVAVDGN
-1059 TLTVT
+1059 TLTIKADSST
-1064 AGTPDFAANN
+1064 AFVASN

-1080 KVNAGS
+1080 KVDAGS
-1086 GTTAGTQQTKTITLT
+1086 GTTAGTQQTKDITLT

>member
-1 MAGPL
+1 
-6 YKSLHFS
+6 
-13 YSNRRTNPNPL
+13 
-24 RPAQILQRHATVC
+24 
-37 VSDSVGTEAFK
+37 
-48 KFYKEEFLMRNLKKV
+48 MRNLKKV

-232 EAMDTNAAITRDNA
+232 ESMDTNAAITRDNA
-246 AQMVWNALQAYEVE
+246 AQMVWNALNAYEVE

-317 TMNSADVS
+317 TMNAADVS

-349 QDYSALLGQKVKVL
+349 KDYSALLGQKVKVL

-412 KTGLSIWTISVDA
+412 KTGLSIWTISVDS

-434 AAVTSAKAIYDTI
+434 AAVTSAKDIYKTI
-447 DAINDNDMAVT
+447 DEINDNDMAVT

-483 VNSSTVSYK
+483 VNSSSVSYK
-492 AVQDN
+492 AVQAD
-497 MKGDTTGTAI
+497 MKGNVTGTAI

-513 DGPELY
+513 DTPELY
-519 KGYAKDDYAFVGAD
+519 KGYAKDNYAFVGAD

-569 LTGTY
+569 LGEGFSY

-608 VKTVGDYKKMDNG
+608 VKTVGDYKKMDKG
-621 VEAKVYFEDGKDAQV
+621 VETKVYFDDGKDAQV
-636 INVKTVVVPSAGFDQ
+636 INVTKVVTAGDKFDLE
-651 DDYDKDNSEEANHAS
+651 DWDKDANDTANNCTTAKASEGGL
-666 VYTGTAEVKK
+666 TGLE
-676 GTPEKKYSS
+676 
-685 ALTNAQLSANTL
+685 ANTL
-697 YAYEKDGSDYT
+697 YAYEKDGSDYI
-708 LFALNTNYKCG
+708 LFKLDNKFKSG

-751 YSKDTYKVIAGSAL
+751 YSNDTYKVIAGSAL

-786 IAAYFNLGNDGISTT
+786 IAAYFNLGKDGISTT

-807 VKKAYKGTESNGS
+807 VKKAYKGTESNGTG
-820 DTVVYLDLVT
+820 TVVYLDLVT
-830 ADGIKTVETEETNVN
+830 SEGIKTVETKETNVN
-845 SFSKGMIVSFTGTYE
+845 SFSKGMIVSFTGSYE
-860 KANDDVKI
+860 KANDDVEI
-868 VSDTAK
+868 VSNTAK
-874 NQTENSAVSQGY
+874 NQTEASAKSQGY
-886 IAISNNWSDSSKLI
+886 IAISNDWSDSSKLI
-900 RPYAGLFNGNTK
+900 RPYAGLFNGDTEVN
-912 VDVASA
+912 VASA

-969 LVYETGNRIKD
+969 LVYETSNRIKD
-980 GSNKEVQLTNK
+980 GSNKEVQLLTQAGK
-991 TATALQTEANNAKIA
+991 DANAKIQA
-1006 DAIKALTDSDAKLA
+1006 AVDALNKNKAISINGAALTEA
-1020 ADNKSAT
+1020 ATNESVTSAAVLNGT
-1027 VALPDVAGVT
+1027 GVT
-1037 YTAEVPTGGTYS
+1037 YTIKS
-1049 GTATVAVKGT
+1049 IDNDKITAAIDNKAIKLTEKGVN
-1059 TLTVT
+1059 LKV
-1064 AGTPDFAANN
+1064 GD
-1074 TVKVTV
+1074 TVKVVVTV
-1080 KVNAGS
+1080 SATN
-1086 GTTAGTQQTKTITLT
+1086 GTAQDVELTITI
-1101 LKA
+1101 ANS

>member
-1 MAGPL
+1 MQ
-6 YKSLHFS
+6 
-13 YSNRRTNPNPL
+13 RR
-24 RPAQILQRHATVC
+24 Q
-37 VSDSVGTEAFK
+37 
-48 KFYKEEFLMRNLKKV
+48 KKV

-148 FSDVRGN
+148 FSDVRNN

-349 QDYSALLGQKVKVL
+349 KDYSALLGQKVKVL

-412 KTGLSIWTISVDA
+412 KTGLSIWTISVDS
-425 KGNGQLTKS
+425 KGNGKLTKS
-434 AAVTSAKAIYDTI
+434 DAVTSAKAIADAI
-447 DAINDNDMAVT
+447 DNINDNDMAVT

-483 VNSSTVSYK
+483 VNSSSVSYK
-492 AVQDN
+492 AVQAD
-497 MKGDTTGTAI
+497 MKGNVTGTAV

-513 DGPELY
+513 DTPELY

-540 FTKAETVTGKCDS
+540 FTKAETVTGKCES
-553 FKSDSI
+553 FKDDSI
-559 KLDGTWYDYI
+559 KLNGTWYDYV
-569 LTGTY
+569 LAKNSAY
-574 TAKAGKS
+574 TAKSGKS

-608 VKTVGDYKKMDNG
+608 VKTVGDYKKMDKG
-621 VEAKVYFEDGKDAQV
+621 VETKVYFEDGKDAQV
-636 INVKTVVVPSAGFDQ
+636 INVKTVVVPKAGFDQ
-651 DDYDKDNSEEANHAS
+651 DNYDKDADNNGTSCA
-666 VYTGTAEVKK
+666 VLTGDAILAGYKATKEGRATQVL
-676 GTPEKKYSS
+676 TPD
-685 ALTNAQLSANTL
+685 TL

-708 LFALNTNYKCG
+708 LFVLDKDNYKCG
-719 DVKAYTSNVKYNDKS
+719 DVKVLASAASVKYNDKS

-742 EDGAPIYLT
+742 EDSAPIYMT
-751 YSKDTYKVIAGSAL
+751 YSTDTYKVITGSAL
-765 KGYKA
+765 KGYKE
-770 MTGSTN
+770 MTGTGN
-776 SVYLADKNNV
+776 SVVLADNDNV
-786 IAAYFNLGNDGISTT
+786 IAAYINRGDSGISST

-807 VKKAYKGTESNGS
+807 VKKSYKGTESNGT
-820 DTVVYLDLVT
+820 DTVVYLELVT
-830 ADGIKTVETEETNVN
+830 SEGIKTVETEETSNT
-845 SFSKGMIVSFTGTYE
+845 FSKGMIVSFTGTYE
-860 KANDDVKI
+860 KANDDIKVE
-868 VSDTAK
+868 SDSKYFT
-874 NQTENSAVSQGY
+874 NQTSTSAVSQGY
-886 IAISNNWSDSSKLI
+886 VAISNNWSDSSKLI
-900 RPYAGLFNGNTK
+900 RPYAGLFNGDK
-912 VDVASA
+912 SVDVASA

-969 LVYETGNRIKD
+969 LVYETSNRIKD
-980 GSNKEVQLTNK
+980 GKNEEVQLLTQAGKDANAKIQAAVDALKK
-991 TATALQTEANNAKIA
+991 TATISVNGASLTEDATNESVATSAILNA
-1006 DAIKALTDSDAKLA
+1006 T
-1020 ADNKSAT
+1020 
-1027 VALPDVAGVT
+1027 GVT
-1037 YTAEVPTGGTYS
+1037 YEIKSVDKDKV
-1049 GTATVAVKGT
+1049 TATIDNK
-1059 TLTVT
+1059 
-1064 AGTPDFAANN
+1064 
-1074 TVKVTV
+1074 TVKLTENGANLKVGNKVKVVVTV
-1080 KVNAGS
+1080 KADK
-1086 GTTAGTQQTKTITLT
+1086 GTSQDVELTITI
-1101 LKA
+1101 ANS

>member
-1 MAGPL
+1 
-6 YKSLHFS
+6 
-13 YSNRRTNPNPL
+13 
-24 RPAQILQRHATVC
+24 
-37 VSDSVGTEAFK
+37 
-48 KFYKEEFLMRNLKKV
+48 
-63 LSLVLCVAMM
+63 MM

-148 FSDVRGN
+148 FSDVRNN

-317 TMNSADVS
+317 TMNAADVS

-349 QDYSALLGQKVKVL
+349 KDYSALLGQKVKVL

-412 KTGLSIWTISVDA
+412 KTGLSIWTISVDS
-425 KGNGQLTKS
+425 KGNGKLTKS
-434 AAVTSAKAIYDTI
+434 DAVTSAKAIADAI
-447 DAINDNDMAVT
+447 DNINDNDMAVT

-483 VNSSTVSYK
+483 VNSSSVSYK
-492 AVQDN
+492 AVQAD
-497 MKGDTTGTAI
+497 MKGNVTGTAV

-513 DGPELY
+513 DTPELY

-540 FTKAETVTGKCDS
+540 FTKADTVTGKCES
-553 FKSDSI
+553 FKDDSI
-559 KLDGTWYDYI
+559 KLNGTWYDYI
-569 LTGTY
+569 LTGSNKY
-574 TAKAGKS
+574 TAKSGKS

-636 INVKTVVVPSAGFDQ
+636 INVKTVVTPKAGFDQ
-651 DDYDKDNSEEANHAS
+651 DNYDEDADNN
-666 VYTGTAEVKK
+666 
-676 GTPEKKYSS
+676 GTPCDILSGATAMKADVAKTDNTKV
-685 ALTNAQLSANTL
+685 LTANTL

-734 ETINGMEA
+734 ETINSMEA
-742 EDGAPIYLT
+742 EDSAPIYLT
-751 YSKDTYKVIAGSAL
+751 YSNDTYKVITGSAL
-765 KGYKA
+765 KGYKE
-770 MTGSTN
+770 MTGSAN
-776 SVYLADKNNV
+776 SVYLADDDNV
-786 IAAYFNLGNDGISTT
+786 IAAYFNLGQSGISTT

-807 VKKAYKGTESNGS
+807 VKKAYKGTESNGT

-830 ADGIKTVETEETNVN
+830 SEGIKTVETEETNVN
-845 SFSKGMIVSFTGTYE
+845 SFSKGMIVSFTGSYE

-868 VSDTAK
+868 VSNTAK
-874 NQTENSAVSQGY
+874 NQTEASAKSQGY
-886 IAISNNWSDSSKLI
+886 IAISNDWSDSSKLI
-900 RPYAGLFNGNTK
+900 RPYAGLFNGDK
-912 VDVASA
+912 SVDVASA

-969 LVYETGNRIKD
+969 LVYETSNRIKD
-980 GSNKEVQLTNK
+980 GNNKEVQLTNK
-991 TATALQTEANNAKIA
+991 ATTTLANDAKIA
-1006 DAIKALTDSDAKLA
+1006 DAVKALGNTDATLA
-1020 ADNKSAT
+1020 TNNKTAT
-1027 VALPDVAGVT
+1027 VTLPNVSGVT
-1037 YTAEVPTGGTYS
+1037 YTASVTSGGTYT
-1049 GTATVAVKGT
+1049 GTATVAVAGN

-1064 AGTPDFAANN
+1064 AGTPDFAAGN

-1080 KVNAGS
+1080 KVDAGS
-1086 GTTAGTQQTKTITLT
+1086 GTTAGTQQTKVITLT

>member
-1 MAGPL
+1 
-6 YKSLHFS
+6 
-13 YSNRRTNPNPL
+13 
-24 RPAQILQRHATVC
+24 
-37 VSDSVGTEAFK
+37 
-48 KFYKEEFLMRNLKKV
+48 
-63 LSLVLCVAMM
+63 MM

-148 FSDVRGN
+148 FSDVRNN

-203 KSENEGFTGNAW
+203 NSDNEGFTGTAW

-232 EAMDTNAAITRDNA
+232 EKMDTAAAITRDNA

-317 TMNSADVS
+317 TMNAADVS

-349 QDYSALLGQKVKVL
+349 KDYSALLGQKVKVL

-412 KTGLSIWTISVDA
+412 KTGLSIWTISVDS

-434 AAVTSAKAIYDTI
+434 AAVTSAKDIYKTI
-447 DAINDNDMAVT
+447 DEINDNDMAVT

-483 VNSSTVSYK
+483 VNSSSVSYK
-492 AVQDN
+492 AVQAD
-497 MKGDTTGTAI
+497 MKGNVTGTAI

-513 DGPELY
+513 DTPELY
-519 KGYAKDDYAFVGAD
+519 KGYAKDNYAFVGAD

-569 LTGTY
+569 LGEGFSY

-608 VKTVGDYKKMDNG
+608 VKTVGDYKKMDKG
-621 VEAKVYFEDGKDAQV
+621 VETKVYFDDGKDAQV
-636 INVKTVVVPSAGFDQ
+636 INVTKVVTAGDKFDLE
-651 DDYDKDNSEEANHAS
+651 DWDKDANDTANNCTTAKASEDGL
-666 VYTGTAEVKK
+666 TGLE
-676 GTPEKKYSS
+676 
-685 ALTNAQLSANTL
+685 ANTL
-697 YAYEKDGSDYT
+697 YAYEKDGSDYI
-708 LFALNTNYKCG
+708 LFKLDNKFKSG
-719 DVKAYTSNVKYNDKS
+719 DVKAYISNVKYNDKS

-751 YSKDTYKVIAGSAL
+751 YSNDTYKVIAGSAL

-770 MTGSTN
+770 MSGSSN

-786 IAAYFNLGNDGISTT
+786 IAAYFNLGKDGISTT

-807 VKKAYKGTESNGS
+807 VKKAYKGTESNGTG
-820 DTVVYLDLVT
+820 TVVYLDLVT
-830 ADGIKTVETEETNVN
+830 SEGIKTVETKETNVN
-845 SFSKGMIVSFTGTYE
+845 SFSKGMIVSFTGSYE
-860 KANDDVKI
+860 KANDDVEI
-868 VSDTAK
+868 VSNT
-874 NQTENSAVSQGY
+874 QTTSGSVASQGY

-900 RPYAGLFNGNTK
+900 RPYTDLYYGNDKLT
-912 VDVASA
+912 VSSA

-980 GSNKEVQLTNK
+980 GDNKEVQLLTADGKAANTK
-991 TATALQTEANNAKIA
+991 IDTAVKALEALKGDSLKATASSSDFVTGNILN
-1006 DAIKALTDSDAKLA
+1006 TDGVTYAV
-1020 ADNKSAT
+1020 KSAT
-1027 VALPDVAGVT
+1027 EGA
-1037 YTAEVPTGGTYS
+1037 TAEVAGKTIKVTGAS
-1049 GTATVAVKGT
+1049 LK
-1059 TLTVT
+1059 
-1064 AGTPDFAANN
+1064 AGD
-1074 TVKVTV
+1074 TVKVIVTV
-1080 KVNAGS
+1080 SATN
-1086 GTTAGTQQTKTITLT
+1086 GTPKNVELTLT
-1101 LKA
+1101 LA

>member
-1 MAGPL
+1 
-6 YKSLHFS
+6 
-13 YSNRRTNPNPL
+13 
-24 RPAQILQRHATVC
+24 
-37 VSDSVGTEAFK
+37 
-48 KFYKEEFLMRNLKKV
+48 MRNLKKV

-148 FSDVRGN
+148 FSDVRNN

-260 YKTTLVTDSKGQLTS
+260 YKTTLVTDSNGQLTS

-317 TMNSADVS
+317 TMNAADVS

-372 IGVYAT
+372 IGMYAT

-412 KTGLSIWTISVDA
+412 KTGLSIWTISVDS
-425 KGNGQLTKS
+425 KGNGKLTKS
-434 AAVTSAKAIYDTI
+434 DAVTSAKAIADAI
-447 DAINDNDMAVT
+447 DNINDNDMAVT

-483 VNSSTVSYK
+483 VNSSSVSYK
-492 AVQDN
+492 AVQAD
-497 MKGDTTGTAI
+497 MKGNVTGTAV

-513 DGPELY
+513 DTPELY

-533 LYNDNLV
+533 LYNENLV

-559 KLDGTWYDYI
+559 KLDGTWYDYV

-608 VKTVGDYKKMDNG
+608 VKTVGDYKKMDKG
-621 VEAKVYFEDGKDAQV
+621 VETKVYFEDGKDAQV
-636 INVKTVVVPSAGFDQ
+636 INVKTVVVPTKGFDQ
-651 DDYDKDNSEEANHAS
+651 DNYDKDADNNGTSCA
-666 VYTGTAEVKK
+666 VLTGDAILKGYKAEQKDTATQVL
-676 GTPEKKYSS
+676 TPD
-685 ALTNAQLSANTL
+685 TL

-708 LFALNTNYKCG
+708 LFVLDKDNYKCG
-719 DVKAYTSNVKYNDKS
+719 DVKVLASAANVKYNDKS

-742 EDGAPIYLT
+742 EDSAPIYMT
-751 YSKDTYKVIAGSAL
+751 YSTDTYKVITGSAL
-765 KGYKA
+765 KGYKE
-770 MTGSTN
+770 MTGTGN
-776 SVYLADKNNV
+776 SVVLADKDNV
-786 IAAYFNLGNDGISTT
+786 IAAYINRGSNGISST

-807 VKKAYKGTESNGS
+807 VKKSYKGTESNGS
-820 DTVVYLDLVT
+820 NTVVYLDLVT
-830 ADGIKTVETEETNVN
+830 SEGIKTVETEETNN
-845 SFSKGMIVSFTGTYE
+845 KFTKGMIVSFTGSYE
-860 KANDDVKI
+860 KANDDVEI
-868 VSDTAK
+868 VSNT
-874 NQTENSAVSQGY
+874 QTTSGSVASQGY

-900 RPYAGLFNGNTK
+900 RPYTDLYYGNDKLT
-912 VDVASA
+912 VSSA

-980 GSNKEVQLTNK
+980 GNNKEVQLL
-991 TATALQTEANNAKIA
+991 TADGKAAAEANAKIQA
-1006 DAIKALTDSDAKLA
+1006 AVDALK
-1020 ADNKSAT
+1020 KSAAISVNGASLT
-1027 VALPDVAGVT
+1027 EGATNESVATSAILNATGVT
-1037 YTAEVPTGGTYS
+1037 YEIKSVDKDKV
-1049 GTATVAVKGT
+1049 TATIDNK
-1059 TLTVT
+1059 
-1064 AGTPDFAANN
+1064 
-1074 TVKVTV
+1074 TVKLTENGANLKVGDKVKVVVTV
-1080 KVNAGS
+1080 KADK
-1086 GTTAGTQQTKTITLT
+1086 GTSQDVELTITI
-1101 LKA
+1101 ANS

>member
-1 MAGPL
+1 M
-6 YKSLHFS
+6 
-13 YSNRRTNPNPL
+13 RR
-24 RPAQILQRHATVC
+24 RQ
-37 VSDSVGTEAFK
+37 
-48 KFYKEEFLMRNLKKV
+48 KKV

-148 FSDVRGN
+148 FSDVRNN

-246 AQMVWNALQAYEVE
+246 AQMVWNAMNAYEVE

-317 TMNSADVS
+317 TMDDADVS

-335 DKATTGDVTFSDLD
+335 DKAIAGNVTFSDLD

-372 IGVYAT
+372 IGVYMT
-378 DDNNVLINT
+378 KDNNVLINT

-412 KTGLSIWTISVDA
+412 KTGLSIWTIGVDT

-434 AAVTSAKAIYDTI
+434 DAVTSATDIKEAIKK
-447 DAINDNDMAVT
+447 INDNDMAVT
-458 VISNDNDSKVDVILV
+458 VISNNNDNKIDVILV
-473 NQKSFVKLTT
+473 NQKNFVKLTT

-497 MKGDTTGTAI
+497 MKGDVKGTAI

-513 DGPELY
+513 DTPELY

-533 LYNDNLV
+533 LYNENLV

-569 LTGTY
+569 LADGSAY

-636 INVKTVVVPSAGFDQ
+636 INVKTVVVPDNKNFDQ
-651 DDYDKDNSEEANHAS
+651 DDYDKDNTAAKNNAK
-666 VYTGTAEVKK
+666 VYTGATKDGDKSDALK
-676 GTPEKKYSS
+676 GT
-685 ALTNAQLSANTL
+685 TNAPVEAAKLTPDTL

-708 LFALNTNYKCG
+708 LFVLDKDNYKCG
-719 DVKAYTSNVKYNDKS
+719 DVKVLASAANVKYNDKS

-742 EDGAPIYLT
+742 EDSAPIYMT
-751 YSKDTYKVIAGSAL
+751 YSTDTYKVITGSAL
-765 KGYKA
+765 KGYKE
-770 MTGSTN
+770 MTGTGN
-776 SVYLADKNNV
+776 SVVLADNDNV
-786 IAAYFNLGNDGISTT
+786 IAAYINRGSNGISST

-807 VKKAYKGTESNGS
+807 VKKSYKGTESNGS

-830 ADGIKTVETEETNVN
+830 ADGIKTVETEETSNT
-845 SFSKGMIVSFTGTYE
+845 FSKGMIVSFTGTYE
-860 KANDDVKI
+860 KANDDIKVE
-868 VSDTAK
+868 SATANWK
-874 NQTENSAVSQGY
+874 NQTSSSAVSQGY
-886 IAISNNWSDSSKLI
+886 VAISNNWSDSSKLI
-900 RPYAGLFNGNTK
+900 RPYAGLFNGDK
-912 VDVASA
+912 SVDVASA

-969 LVYETGNRIKD
+969 LVYETSNRIKD
-980 GSNKEVQLTNK
+980 GENKEVQLTNK
-991 TATALQTEANNAKIA
+991 KATELNNAKIT

-1027 VALPDVAGVT
+1027 VALPNVDGVK
-1037 YTAEVPTGGTYS
+1037 YTVSVTSGGTYT
-1049 GTATVAVKGT
+1049 GTATVAVAGN

-1064 AGTPDFAANN
+1064 AGTPDFAAGN

-1080 KVNAGS
+1080 KVDAGS
-1086 GTTAGTQQTKTITLT
+1086 GTTAGTQQTKDITLT

>member
-1 MAGPL
+1 
-6 YKSLHFS
+6 
-13 YSNRRTNPNPL
+13 
-24 RPAQILQRHATVC
+24 
-37 VSDSVGTEAFK
+37 
-48 KFYKEEFLMRNLKKV
+48 MRNLKKV

-148 FSDVRGN
+148 FSDVRNN

-232 EAMDTNAAITRDNA
+232 ESMDTNAAITRDNA
-246 AQMVWNALQAYEVE
+246 AQMVWNALNAYEVE

-317 TMNSADVS
+317 TMNAADVS

-349 QDYSALLGQKVKVL
+349 KDYSALLGQKVKVL

-412 KTGLSIWTISVDA
+412 KTGLSIWTISVDS

-434 AAVTSAKAIYDTI
+434 AAVTSAKDIYKTI
-447 DAINDNDMAVT
+447 DEINDNDMAVT

-483 VNSSTVSYK
+483 VNSSSVSYK
-492 AVQDN
+492 AVQAD
-497 MKGDTTGTAI
+497 MKGNVTGTAI

-513 DGPELY
+513 DTPELY
-519 KGYAKDDYAFVGAD
+519 KGYAKDNYAFVGAD

-569 LTGTY
+569 LGEGFSY

-608 VKTVGDYKKMDNG
+608 VKTVGDYKKMDKG
-621 VEAKVYFEDGKDAQV
+621 VETKVYFDDGKDAQV
-636 INVKTVVVPSAGFDQ
+636 INVTKVVTAGDKFDLE
-651 DDYDKDNSEEANHAS
+651 DWDKDANDTANNCTTAKASEGGL
-666 VYTGTAEVKK
+666 TGLE
-676 GTPEKKYSS
+676 
-685 ALTNAQLSANTL
+685 ANTL
-697 YAYEKDGSDYT
+697 YAYEKDGSDYI
-708 LFALNTNYKCG
+708 LFKLDNKFKSG

-751 YSKDTYKVIAGSAL
+751 YSNDTYKVIAGSAL

-786 IAAYFNLGNDGISTT
+786 IAAYFNLGKDGISTT

-807 VKKAYKGTESNGS
+807 VKKAYKGTESNGTG
-820 DTVVYLDLVT
+820 TVVYLDLVT
-830 ADGIKTVETEETNVN
+830 SEGIKTVETKETNVN
-845 SFSKGMIVSFTGTYE
+845 SFSKGMIVSFTGSYE
-860 KANDDVKI
+860 KANDDVEI
-868 VSDTAK
+868 VSNTAK
-874 NQTENSAVSQGY
+874 NQTEASAKSQGY
-886 IAISNNWSDSSKLI
+886 IAISNDWSDSSKLI
-900 RPYAGLFNGNTK
+900 RPYAGLFNGDTEVN
-912 VDVASA
+912 VASA

-969 LVYETGNRIKD
+969 LVYETSNRIKD
-980 GSNKEVQLTNK
+980 GSNKEVQLLTQAGK
-991 TATALQTEANNAKIA
+991 DANAKIQA
-1006 DAIKALTDSDAKLA
+1006 AVDALNKNKAISINGAALTEA
-1020 ADNKSAT
+1020 ATNESVTSAAVLNGT
-1027 VALPDVAGVT
+1027 GVT
-1037 YTAEVPTGGTYS
+1037 YTIKS
-1049 GTATVAVKGT
+1049 IDNDKITAAIDNKAIKLTEKGVN
-1059 TLTVT
+1059 LKV
-1064 AGTPDFAANN
+1064 GD
-1074 TVKVTV
+1074 TVKVVVTV
-1080 KVNAGS
+1080 SATN
-1086 GTTAGTQQTKTITLT
+1086 GTAQDVELTITI
-1101 LKA
+1101 ANS

>member
-1 MAGPL
+1 
-6 YKSLHFS
+6 
-13 YSNRRTNPNPL
+13 
-24 RPAQILQRHATVC
+24 
-37 VSDSVGTEAFK
+37 
-48 KFYKEEFLMRNLKKV
+48 
-63 LSLVLCVAMM
+63 MM

-148 FSDVRGN
+148 FSDVRNN

-215 ATNVNVRAA
+215 ATNVNMRAA
-224 QKGLYDGL
+224 QKGLYKGL
-232 EAMDTNAAITRDNA
+232 EKMDTSAAITRDNA

-434 AAVTSAKAIYDTI
+434 AAVTSAKDIYNTI

-608 VKTVGDYKKMDNG
+608 VKTVGDYKKMDKG
-621 VEAKVYFEDGKDAQV
+621 VETKVYFDDGKDAQV
-636 INVKTVVVPSAGFDQ
+636 INVTKVVTAGDKFDLE
-651 DDYDKDNSEEANHAS
+651 DWDKDANDTANKCTTAKASENGLTGLEAN
-666 VYTGTAEVKK
+666 
-676 GTPEKKYSS
+676 
-685 ALTNAQLSANTL
+685 NL
-697 YAYEKDGSDYT
+697 YAYEKDGSDYI
-708 LFALNTNYKCG
+708 LFKLDNKFKSG

-860 KANDDVKI
+860 KANDDIKVE
-868 VSDTAK
+868 SATANWK
-874 NQTENSAVSQGY
+874 NQTSSSAVSQGY
-886 IAISNNWSDSSKLI
+886 VAISNNWSDSSKLI
-900 RPYAGLFNGNTK
+900 RPYADLYNGDTK

-1037 YTAEVPTGGTYS
+1037 YTAEVTTGGTYS

>member
-1 MAGPL
+1 
-6 YKSLHFS
+6 
-13 YSNRRTNPNPL
+13 
-24 RPAQILQRHATVC
+24 
-37 VSDSVGTEAFK
+37 
-48 KFYKEEFLMRNLKKV
+48 MRNLKKV

-148 FSDVRGN
+148 FSDVRNN

-224 QKGLYDGL
+224 QKGLYEGL

-260 YKTTLVTDSKGQLTS
+260 YKTTLTTDSKGQLTS

-283 VGSNNDKIT
+283 DGNFQKIT
-292 LLEDKYEAWTD
+292 LLEDKYEAWTN
-303 VGTLSNIDGEKLTI
+303 VGTLTGISGKKLTI
-317 TMNSADVS
+317 NMDADDKS
-325 ASDYVNKDKN
+325 ASDLTKSADEEGNL
-335 DKATTGDVTFSDLD
+335 TFSDLG

-378 DDNNVLINT
+378 DDNDVLVTT

-398 TKIKVDGTKYSVDT
+398 TKIKVNDTKYSVDT
-412 KTGLSIWTISVDA
+412 KKGLSIWTIKVE
-425 KGNGQLTKS
+425 NGEGKLDKATVTGKKS
-434 AAVTSAKAIYDTI
+434 ATDIKSAIE
-447 DAINDNDMAVT
+447 AINTNDMPVT
-458 VISNDNDSKVDVILV
+458 VISNNNDDKVDVILL

-492 AVQDN
+492 TVQDN
-497 MKGDTTGTAI
+497 MKGDVKGTAI

-513 DGPELY
+513 DTPELY

-533 LYNDNLV
+533 LYNENLV

-569 LTGTY
+569 LAKDSAY

-636 INVKTVVVPSAGFDQ
+636 INVKTVVTPKTGFDQ
-651 DDYDKDNSEEANHAS
+651 DDYDKDATNK
-666 VYTGTAEVKK
+666 GTACEV
-676 GTPEKKYSS
+676 
-685 ALTNAQLSANTL
+685 LTGEGITTQLLTSNTL

-708 LFALNTNYKCG
+708 LFVLNQYYTCG
-719 DVKAYTSNVKYNDKS
+719 DVKVIAGKDAKNTAVKYNDKS

-742 EDGAPIYLT
+742 EDSAPIYMT
-751 YSKDTYKVIAGSAL
+751 YSTDTYKVITGSAL
-765 KGYKA
+765 KGYKE
-770 MTGSTN
+770 MTGTGN
-776 SVYLADKNNV
+776 SVVLADNDNV
-786 IAAYFNLGNDGISTT
+786 IAAYINRGDSGISST

-807 VKKAYKGTESNGS
+807 VKKSYKGTESNGS

-830 ADGIKTVETEETNVN
+830 ADGIKTVETEETSNN
-845 SFSKGMIVSFTGTYE
+845 FSKGDIVSFTGTYE

-868 VSDTAK
+868 VSDT
-874 NQTENSAVSQGY
+874 QTYGTGASQGY

-900 RPYAGLFNGNTK
+900 RAYDNLYYGYKNVVVGAG
-912 VDVASA
+912 

-980 GSNKEVQLTNK
+980 GKNEEVQLTK
-991 TATALQTEANNAKIA
+991 KPTATTLATGTTDAQLKGLDNGVYIPTDTTFAPTTGGVSGQAKDNIIFKFTGTGEFTLKIKNDAGTEVYSEDSGNLTAKGGHYFYITLNPVKNNKG
-1006 DAIKALTDSDAKLA
+1006 TE
-1020 ADNKSAT
+1020 SAT
-1027 VALPDVAGVT
+1027 WTGDNVTKAPAGD
-1037 YTAEVPTGGTYS
+1037 YTFTITQGSTTVLAGS
-1049 GTATVAVKGT
+1049 FTVA
-1059 TLTVT
+1059 
-1064 AGTPDFAANN
+1064 
-1074 TVKVTV
+1074 
-1080 KVNAGS
+1080 
-1086 GTTAGTQQTKTITLT
+1086 
-1101 LKA
+1101 